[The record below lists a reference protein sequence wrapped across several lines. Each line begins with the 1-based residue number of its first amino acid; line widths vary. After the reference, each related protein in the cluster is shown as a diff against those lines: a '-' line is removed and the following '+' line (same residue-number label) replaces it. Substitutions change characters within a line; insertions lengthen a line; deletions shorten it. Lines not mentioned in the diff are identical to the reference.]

1 MKNSFDCP
9 GSGKCHAPGMWC
21 DCCGDVTLVCDD
33 PACMAHDRIEEI
45 HAKLDTALERCKGL
59 KKELVEAESEMED
72 FLSLFIKYAFGKVNM
87 TPRKK

>member
-1 MKNSFDCP
+1 
-9 GSGKCHAPGMWC
+9 
-21 DCCGDVTLVCDD
+21 
-33 PACMAHDRIEEI
+33 MAHDRIEEI

-59 KKELVEAESEMED
+59 KEELVEAESEMED